1 MKVFISHSHETEALA
16 KKVGEAL
23 ERVGL
28 EAWNHEQE
36 ILPGDN
42 WAQKIAQA
50 LEESQAMVVLL
61 SPDSLDSTM
70 VRREIEYALSTKH
83 FNKRLIP
90 VLVGSEDDLPLEKLP
105 WILSRLN
112 VIKMPALG
120 KQEEGINRI
129 TQALQAVA

>member
-1 MKVFISHSHETEALA
+1 MQVFISHSHETSPLA

-23 ERVGL
+23 KRAGWEVWSDEKL
-28 EAWNHEQE
+28 
-36 ILPGDN
+36 LPGSN
-42 WAQKIAQA
+42 WAKEIAQA

-61 SPDSLDSTM
+61 SPDSLHSTI
-70 VRREIEYALSTKH
+70 VRRDIEYALSTKH

-90 VLVGSEDDLPLEKLP
+90 VIVGSEENVPLEELP
-105 WILSRLN
+105 WILRHLN
-112 VIKMPALG
+112 VIKLPAYG

>member
-1 MKVFISHSHETEALA
+1 MKVFISHSHETKALA
-16 KKVGEAL
+16 KKLGEAL
-23 ERVGL
+23 KRAGL
-28 EAWNHEQE
+28 EAWNDEE

-105 WILSRLN
+105 WILNHLN
-112 VIKMPALG
+112 VIKLPAYG
-120 KQEEGINRI
+120 RQEEGIDRI

>member
-1 MKVFISHSHETEALA
+1 MQVFISHSHETRALA
-16 KKVGEAL
+16 KELGEAL
-23 ERVGL
+23 RRVGL
-28 EAWNHEQE
+28 ESWNHEQE

-50 LEESQAMVVLL
+50 LEESQAMVILL

-70 VRREIEYALSTKH
+70 VRREIEYALTKKH
-83 FNKRLIP
+83 FKRRVIP

-105 WILSRLN
+105 WILNHLN
-112 VIKMPALG
+112 VIKLPAYG
-120 KQEEGINRI
+120 RQEEGIDRI